1 MNTFLVDIYHKD
13 ILSHKTYNEIKD
25 HIESLNPSLMDLEEL
40 MNHLFRSPIQLHQ
53 EELAKCFIITYNLIR
68 AKSQYPTYPDP
79 SEGMVRKKI
88 KDIDEFIKNYTNSI
102 FEFVKYIPGVLNE
115 SK

>member
-1 MNTFLVDIYHKD
+1 MNAFLVEIYHKD
-13 ILSHKTYNEIKD
+13 ILSHKSYNEIKD
-25 HIESLNPSLMDLEEL
+25 HMESLNPSMPDLEEL

-79 SEGMVRKKI
+79 NEGMARKKI
-88 KDIDEFIKNYTNSI
+88 KDIDEFVTNYQNSI
-102 FEFVKYIPGVLNE
+102 FGFVKYVPEALNE